1 MRHHFGKGGFH
12 IDASA
17 HGREVMHCN
26 TKLLAQAGAG
36 KAVLAQ
42 LWGCK
47 RTFLLPIAK
56 AQLRHKLLFTAVTAK
71 VEKVQ
76 IPDIGSRWHTSARK
90 VPANCLESTPIQLC
104 FQRLFKRRAPISP
117 GFKKRG

>member
-1 MRHHFGKGGFH
+1 MRHHVGQGGFH

-47 RTFLLPIAK
+47 RMFLLPIAK
-56 AQLRHKLLFTAVTAK
+56 AQSRQLLTL
-71 VEKVQ
+71 
-76 IPDIGSRWHTSARK
+76 P
-90 VPANCLESTPIQLC
+90 L
-104 FQRLFKRRAPISP
+104 APTQNLTLATRP
-117 GFKKRG
+117 